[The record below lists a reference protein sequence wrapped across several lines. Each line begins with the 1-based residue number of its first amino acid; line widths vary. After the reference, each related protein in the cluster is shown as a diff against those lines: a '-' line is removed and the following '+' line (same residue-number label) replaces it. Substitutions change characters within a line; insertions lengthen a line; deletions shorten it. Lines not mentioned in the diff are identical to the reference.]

1 MGGITSRTM
10 SHQPDVTPGAAF
22 PMPVA
27 RTPSGLLLTSMPGDA
42 SPRSLCRSH
51 SGSLLGPVALS
62 SLKRKP
68 SASPCSIRNTLR
80 KKAHIKLS
88 IDIPPLWLPPV
99 QEEISP
105 PRFGHEEMCLS
116 EEAVVAR
123 AWIRNLKGRGT
134 RVLALDFDLT
144 CVDVNTNGMWRG
156 TADTLASHFRPVMR
170 EVILEA
176 HSIGIKVAVAS
187 FSGQPQLIQ
196 EVLDLAVP
204 DMSDHVL
211 IRAGS
216 SHHVSMQ
223 MRGMEE
229 SQNRVKFC
237 RNKQKHIQS
246 VLQHLADTEGE
257 MVAMSQVMLIDDD
270 WTNVGDAR
278 TNGAAAVWFNPEE
291 NLSFVC
297 DLCQCQE
304 MSTFSCSMH
313 NNCTSEGITSGTA
326 MITA

>member
-27 RTPSGLLLTSMPGDA
+27 RTPSGLLLTSIPGDT

-105 PRFGHEEMCLS
+105 PRYGHEEMCYV
-116 EEAVVAR
+116 EEVAVTR
-123 AWIRNLKGRGT
+123 AWVRNLKARGT

-144 CVDVNTNGMWRG
+144 CVDVNTNGVWDG
-156 TADTLASHFRPVMR
+156 TAAQLETHFRPVVR
-170 EVILEA
+170 EVITEA
-176 HSIGIKVAVAS
+176 HTIGIRVAVVS

-204 DMSDHVL
+204 EVSDRIL

-216 SHHVSMQ
+216 PQKVMMQ
-223 MRGMEE
+223 MRDISGEQ
-229 SQNRVKFC
+229 SPNRLKFC
-237 RNKQKHIQS
+237 R
-246 VLQHLADTEGE
+246 
-257 MVAMSQVMLIDDD
+257 
-270 WTNVGDAR
+270 
-278 TNGAAAVWFNPEE
+278 
-291 NLSFVC
+291 
-297 DLCQCQE
+297 
-304 MSTFSCSMH
+304 
-313 NNCTSEGITSGTA
+313 
-326 MITA
+326 